1 MRRAMKW
8 NCLKNKRNS
17 DRFIAW
23 KENVNEIPLS
33 GCRSRGKRQTSEYAF
48 DVAWRFQEKYR
59 RVATILC
66 ARYNIFILYL
76 YERNERA
83 ATIYLNHD
91 YSRVQ
96 IERKYEDHG
105 WIKHAR
111 LFFQFT
117 RYKTIFALPDQ
128 FTNWNYS
135 WNISYRSLVA
145 IMTTSF
151 MHSVIF
157 VKRATILFI
166 LHYNLLQYKEPR
178 GQ

>member
-117 RYKTIFALPDQ
+117 KYKTIFALPDQ

-135 WNISYRSLVA
+135 WNISYTRQVTGGHHDDIVYAFRDIRETCDDPFHPPLQP
-145 IMTTSF
+145 I
-151 MHSVIF
+151 
-157 VKRATILFI
+157 TI
-166 LHYNLLQYKEPR
+166 
-178 GQ
+178 

>member
-48 DVAWRFQEKYR
+48 QEKYR

-83 ATIYLNHD
+83 AMIYLNHD

-105 WIKHAR
+105 
-111 LFFQFT
+111 
-117 RYKTIFALPDQ
+117 
-128 FTNWNYS
+128 
-135 WNISYRSLVA
+135 
-145 IMTTSF
+145 
-151 MHSVIF
+151 
-157 VKRATILFI
+157 
-166 LHYNLLQYKEPR
+166 
-178 GQ
+178 

>member
-1 MRRAMKW
+1 MRRAKW

-33 GCRSRGKRQTSEYAF
+33 GCRSRGKRQTSEYA
-48 DVAWRFQEKYR
+48 FQEKYR

-96 IERKYEDHG
+96 IERKYED
-105 WIKHAR
+105 
-111 LFFQFT
+111 
-117 RYKTIFALPDQ
+117 
-128 FTNWNYS
+128 
-135 WNISYRSLVA
+135 
-145 IMTTSF
+145 
-151 MHSVIF
+151 
-157 VKRATILFI
+157 
-166 LHYNLLQYKEPR
+166 E
-178 GQ
+178 